1 MATKDDDLF
10 MSDGVYFDSLIPGLK
25 EKARRIVHEKQ
36 LTESSD
42 LFDRVLFFLSQY
54 YNIPMYSS
62 VFQSYTPEMLYYEY
76 FLIQEHKK
84 IEKGGSSEASPEEKT
99 QEAVEVINNNRNEL
113 KGLFD
118 DLRQPRRSKEIN
130 EEESPCGAGGDNSG
144 LFSEEEQA
152 NAWNKIADSE
162 GFF

>member
-10 MSDGVYFDSLIPGLK
+10 MSDGAYFDSLIPGLK

-36 LTESSD
+36 LTEPSD
-42 LFDRVLFFLSQY
+42 LFDRVIFFLSQH

-62 VFQSYTPEMLYYEY
+62 VFQHYTPEKLYYEY

-84 IEKGGSSEASPEEKT
+84 IEKGGSSEATPEEKT
-99 QEAVEVINNNRNEL
+99 QEAVEMINDNRDGL
-113 KGLFD
+113 KKMFD
-118 DLRQPRRSKEIN
+118 DLRQPRKTENLN
-130 EEESPCGAGGDNSG
+130 EEDHGG

-152 NAWNKIADSE
+152 NAWNKITDSD